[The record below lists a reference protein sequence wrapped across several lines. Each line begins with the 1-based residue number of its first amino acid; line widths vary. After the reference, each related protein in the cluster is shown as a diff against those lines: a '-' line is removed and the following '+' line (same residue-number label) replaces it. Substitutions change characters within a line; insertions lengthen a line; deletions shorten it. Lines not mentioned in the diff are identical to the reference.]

1 MSWLADLLSGRTP
14 PRAIEVES
22 RSRQRP
28 RTRRRPARARQPTRT
43 PTHPRACFAVGG
55 AWQQYC
61 MPAQPP
67 GEGLTAGLSPGGDR
81 CQALAWLTRED
92 IMRRVW
98 SVAAL
103 TATLTAMGG
112 GVAVAQEVADGSSN
126 RADLLSGINCRM
138 RQSPTGEPHII
149 SNDSRAVITSS
160 GEINL
165 VCHAEVPAGSVVP
178 FTQSGFACNLAGM
191 PATTSHVVWTPS
203 GQGTLTCRGKF
214 S

>member
-81 CQALAWLTRED
+81 CQALA
-92 IMRRVW
+92 
-98 SVAAL
+98 
-103 TATLTAMGG
+103 
-112 GVAVAQEVADGSSN
+112 
-126 RADLLSGINCRM
+126 
-138 RQSPTGEPHII
+138 
-149 SNDSRAVITSS
+149 
-160 GEINL
+160 
-165 VCHAEVPAGSVVP
+165 
-178 FTQSGFACNLAGM
+178 
-191 PATTSHVVWTPS
+191 
-203 GQGTLTCRGKF
+203 
-214 S
+214 